1 MDIDPRLLVDLG
13 VGGFAVYALAKTTNW
28 FAQQFMLQVTTHNKE
43 VIEEVKRVADAVRKN
58 TEQTTFLLLA
68 LVGKDIV
75 EIRGKEAV
83 AQMHKEAEDLANGKH
98 KS

>member
-1 MDIDPRLLVDLG
+1 MEIDPKILVEGGIG
-13 VGGFAVYALAKTTNW
+13 VLAVWSLAKTTNW
-28 FAQQFMLQVTTHNKE
+28 FAQQFLNQVTTHNAM
-43 VIEEVKRVADAVRKN
+43 VIEEVKRVANAVSKN

-83 AQMHKEAEDLANGKH
+83 EQIHKEARDLANGGKE
-98 KS
+98 